1 MQTKEEFIVEV
12 WELLKKDVVGA
23 SVLGLIQDAVA
34 ERFGDAAVPSPAL
47 IARVL
52 ADTGAQLRH
61 PQILEAD
68 SSWRKERTFFAAD
81 DLAFDT
87 IDASTAFIEKVEHLR
102 REFEQDQ
109 LKLERLRLSVQKV
122 KTELDSVAASQ
133 KVSPKSRAVAV
144 ETAQWLTFWL
154 QNPQIFPEWLALRRN
169 TTEFQELF
177 GTFTQPGANTSDQRL
192 IGAHEP

>member
-23 SVLGLIQDAVA
+23 SALGLIQDAVA
-34 ERFGDAAVPSPAL
+34 ERFGDAAVPSPGL

-52 ADTGAQLRH
+52 ADTGAQLHH
-61 PQILEAD
+61 PQILDAD
-68 SSWRKERTFFAAD
+68 SRWRKERTFFTAD

-87 IDASTAFIEKVEHLR
+87 IEASTAFIEKVEHLR

-109 LKLERLRLSVQKV
+109 SKLERLRLSVQKV
-122 KTELDSVAASQ
+122 KTELDSVAESQ

-154 QNPQIFPEWLALRRN
+154 QNAQIFPEWLGLRRS
-169 TTEFQELF
+169 TAEFQELF
-177 GTFTQPGANTSDQRL
+177 GTFAQP
-192 IGAHEP
+192 